1 MGCGDMKTVS
11 EVCAIAKVTRKTLFY
26 YDRIGLLV
34 PTSRQGKQNHKLYSE
49 EAVEKLLLIRRY
61 TDAGLTINEI
71 RMIMTDPECDVAEVI
86 RTAIKRL
93 QKSREETE
101 KKIRLAGILLE
112 ETSLKH
118 D

>member
-1 MGCGDMKTVS
+1 MKTVS

-34 PTSRQGKQNHKLYSE
+34 PTCRRGKQNHKLYSE
-49 EAVEKLLLIRRY
+49 EAVQKLLMIRRY

-71 RMIMTDPECDVAEVI
+71 RMIMTDPDRDPCEVI
-86 RTAIKRL
+86 RTAIARL
-93 QKSREETE
+93 QKSRQETD

-112 ETSLKH
+112 ESALNH
-118 D
+118 NQ